1 MSTSRVSLDIVA
13 SRKCAEK
20 KVEDNKESR
29 ADLKKARSLTSHI
42 LSMILIDEGVD
53 LFGYNLFSIPM
64 IIVHDNL
71 SIIDKLEH
79 SELVLSNDENRK
91 EDDGHGKVSLQS
103 CNVANDLIEGHPH
116 KE

>member
-42 LSMILIDEGVD
+42 LSMILIDE
-53 LFGYNLFSIPM
+53 
-64 IIVHDNL
+64 
-71 SIIDKLEH
+71 DKLEH